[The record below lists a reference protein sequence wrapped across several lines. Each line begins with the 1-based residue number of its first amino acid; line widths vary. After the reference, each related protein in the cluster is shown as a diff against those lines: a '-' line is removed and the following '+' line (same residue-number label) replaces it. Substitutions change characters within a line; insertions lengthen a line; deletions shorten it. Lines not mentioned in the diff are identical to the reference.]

1 MIDNDELGAGQNSQE
16 KGAPN
21 RVPSAALWLG
31 AFGTVPFVSLAVAS
45 LFLDEVN
52 LARATFALITYGAVI
67 LSFLGGIQ
75 WGLAIANTD
84 GGMFAGAS
92 YHRLGFSVVPSL
104 IAWAALFFETD
115 TGLLVMALAFGGM
128 LVFDIW
134 STIADEAPLWYPK
147 LRLPLTVTV
156 VTSLVLGASA

>member
-1 MIDNDELGAGQNSQE
+1 M
-16 KGAPN
+16 
-21 RVPSAALWLG
+21 WLG
-31 AFGTVPFVSLAVAS
+31 AFGAVPFAFLAVAS
-45 LFLDEVN
+45 LFLSEAI
-52 LARATFALITYGAVI
+52 LAQATFALITYGAVI

-84 GGMFAGAS
+84 GGTFGGAS
-92 YHRLGFSVVPSL
+92 YRRLGLSVVPSL

-115 TGLLVMALAFGGM
+115 TGLLLMALAFAGV

-134 STIADEAPLWYPK
+134 STLVDEAPPWYPK

-156 VTSLVLGASA
+156 VTSLVLGAAA

>member
-1 MIDNDELGAGQNSQE
+1 LIDLYELGARQTPEE
-16 KGAPN
+16 KGAHIK
-21 RVPSAALWLG
+21 VPSAALWLG

-45 LFLDEVN
+45 MFLDEEN
-52 LARATFALITYGAVI
+52 LVRATFALITYGGVI

-84 GGMFAGAS
+84 GGTFADAS
-92 YHRLGFSVVPSL
+92 YRRLGFSVVPSL
-104 IAWAALFFETD
+104 IAWTALFFETG

-134 STIADEAPLWYPK
+134 STLIDEAPLWYPK

-156 VTSLVLGASA
+156 VTSLVLGAAA